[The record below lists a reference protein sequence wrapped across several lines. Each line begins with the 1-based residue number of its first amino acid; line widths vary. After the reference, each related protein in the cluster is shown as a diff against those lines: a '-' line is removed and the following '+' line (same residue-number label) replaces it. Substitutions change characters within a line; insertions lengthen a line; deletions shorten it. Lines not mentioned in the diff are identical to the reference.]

1 MKPGVYESPPSADE
15 WDGKGGGAVMRVW
28 ATILVLVTS
37 AVGFVFSYE
46 IAYRKVVKLMQSS
59 SEQTQV
65 AHTQPN

>member
-1 MKPGVYESPPSADE
+1 
-15 WDGKGGGAVMRVW
+15 MRVW